1 VAMSFRLP
9 CEKPAP
15 EYTEMKVS
23 QAGNARF
30 TRVFAAFHSKN
41 P

>member
-1 VAMSFRLP
+1 LAAADLAVAMSFRLP

-23 QAGNARF
+23 QAGSA
-30 TRVFAAFHSKN
+30 
-41 P
+41 